1 MDIFNKVSP
10 EIIVEFVSYSKLKDY
25 IIIIAIFVI
34 IILVYILILFIFI
47 CMLSF

>member
-25 IIIIAIFVI
+25 IIIIAI
-34 IILVYILILFIFI
+34 LLLLF
-47 CMLSF
+47 